1 MPVQRGYRQACGIA
15 RGLDIVGER
24 WSLLVVRELL
34 LGPKRFTDLQ
44 QALPTASPNA
54 LSDRLRELAHAG
66 VVRRRQVPP
75 GNVRVYELTTWGRG
89 LEPIVVALGTWA
101 LAAPPTAEQ
110 RFVSVDSAMLTIR
123 TYFVPTPEQP
133 EATLRIEL
141 RDHGPAGAFGVRL
154 TSSDAEVTHEPPDQP
169 DAVLTTTTDA
179 LLAALGAAD
188 LAGLRSAGAMI
199 VGDPE
204 VVRRLL
210 ANVRVPAPTDQH
222 SPGTSRPGRAGSGHP
237 PPET

>member
-34 LGPKRFTDLQ
+34 LGPKRFTELQ

-54 LSDRLRELAHAG
+54 LSDRLRELADAG
-66 VVRRRQVPP
+66 VVRRRQLPSP

-123 TYFVPTPEQP
+123 TFFEPTPEQP
-133 EATLRIEL
+133 EATLRVEL
-141 RDHGPAGAFGVRL
+141 RDHGPAGVFGVRL
-154 TSSDAEVTHEPPDQP
+154 TSSEAEVAHEPPEEP
-169 DAVLTTTTDA
+169 DAALVTTTDA
-179 LLAALGAAD
+179 LLAAFGGDD
-188 LAGLRSAGAMI
+188 LTGLVAGDAVIAG
-199 VGDPE
+199 DSE
-204 VVRRLL
+204 VVRRLV
-210 ANVRVPAPTDQH
+210 ANVRI
-222 SPGTSRPGRAGSGHP
+222 RPSADRH
-237 PPET
+237 